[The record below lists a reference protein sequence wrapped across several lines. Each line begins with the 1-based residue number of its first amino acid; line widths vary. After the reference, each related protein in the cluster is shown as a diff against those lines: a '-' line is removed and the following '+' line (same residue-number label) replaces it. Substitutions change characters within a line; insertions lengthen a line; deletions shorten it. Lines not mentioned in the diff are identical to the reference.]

1 MLAST
6 YAASGPFQSYYE
18 KERGGRHKNDGHVE
32 EEEEGYQYDTGI
44 LVRYGE
50 DENGN
55 GTGLIK
61 AQHSERRYVV
71 VIDAR
76 NFYSVDINN
85 ASWDQVY
92 SFEPVYDKNKE
103 MWFADGL
110 TLQYFDDE
118 DGDDAH
124 DDDAVG
130 GVVTR
135 YFEDRG
141 FGFIEADDS
150 GATPSADEYFFH
162 ISQVDGDS
170 IAEGDWVYFYE
181 SFDDAKDR
189 YYATDVI
196 VANNEKEE

>member
-1 MLAST
+1 M
-6 YAASGPFQSYYE
+6 G
-18 KERGGRHKNDGHVE
+18 HDGHHYEVNDHE
-32 EEEEGYQYDTGI
+32 WDTGV
-44 LVRYGE
+44 LTRFAVDDDGV
-50 DENGN
+50 GF
-55 GTGLIK
+55 GCIK
-61 AQHSERRYVV
+61 AQHSERRYIVLHDELSAV
-71 VIDAR
+71 RSTMEDC
-76 NFYSVDINN
+76 D
-85 ASWDQVY
+85 WDQLY
-92 SFEPVYDKNKE
+92 EFNPWWDEKKE
-103 MWFADGL
+103 MWIAQNI
-110 TLQYFDDE
+110 QYYYE
-118 DGDDAH
+118 EEGDDAH

-196 VANNEKEE
+196 VANDEKEE